1 MYDLNDALIY
11 RCRCAVQKHYV
22 TETFSEYH
30 SDERKPH
37 GLKPRDNFHRK
48 KKRASNNKIQH
59 MSAHVYKTLNCPKR
73 EDDTAKCQGCVPWS
87 STVMAQTL
95 YVF

>member
-1 MYDLNDALIY
+1 MRENHMALNPEII
-11 RCRCAVQKHYV
+11 
-22 TETFSEYH
+22 TT
-30 SDERKPH
+30 
-37 GLKPRDNFHRK
+37 GK
-48 KKRASNNKIQH
+48 KSASNNKIQH
-59 MSAHVYKTLNCPKR
+59 MSAHVYKTLNCPKH